1 MNTEKRVMNY
11 DYLKEKTFKAFP
23 INIYNENRNILRN
36 PKGWHIFE
44 VYFKDFIEYY
54 TYPYYASS
62 DYKSNSNILFKQSIR
77 LKTNLS
83 EEEKKKIKIL
93 QSNIFKG
100 EDYFSTIFENYI
112 LDISIY
118 SSICFDS
125 YEIRNKKLSLVLIRY
140 YYTYKLFEIIFEE
153 NNFSHF
159 FENEKVSNFKLYIK
173 LLEIYKKDKNEN
185 YLSVL
190 WENNPEV
197 KKFYDD
203 LCMYD

>member
-1 MNTEKRVMNY
+1 MNTEKKVMNY
-11 DYLKEKTFKAFP
+11 DYLKEKTLKALSL
-23 INIYNENRNILRN
+23 NISNKNISN
-36 PKGWHIFE
+36 KQKGWDIFAL
-44 VYFKDFIEYY
+44 YFKDFIEYY
-54 TYPYYASS
+54 TYPYFASN
-62 DYKSNSNILFKQSIR
+62 DYESNNIEFKQSIR
-77 LKTNLS
+77 LKSNLS
-83 EEEKKKIKIL
+83 KEEKKKLEIL

-118 SSICFDS
+118 SSICFDA

-153 NNFSHF
+153 NNFSCVF
-159 FENEKVSNFKLYIK
+159 DYEKVINFKLYEN

-190 WENNPEV
+190 WKNNPEV

-203 LCMYD
+203 LCFYS